1 MTPTFPPSA
10 KELPF
15 GVAILHHFKGGL
27 SCFRE
32 FGDDLQVC
40 KILTYFTWVQKVVT
54 IYYEIH

>member
-27 SCFRE
+27 ACFRE
-32 FGDDLQVC
+32 FGDDLQVDMQNPD
-40 KILTYFTWVQKVVT
+40 ILHLGS
-54 IYYEIH
+54 EGSNNLL